1 MGPVYF
7 VCLALLVSWLGTL
20 GVRAFVEGR
29 EGVYALKYVGARFL
43 LSVPKYSLVCLPG
56 DQNDFKIT
64 RNPSPFYL

>member
-29 EGVYALKYVGARFL
+29 EGRSPVYTA
-43 LSVPKYSLVCLPG
+43 SLC
-56 DQNDFKIT
+56 FKICGCQVSVVCSKIQLGL
-64 RNPSPFYL
+64 PAW